1 MFLKTEDKE
10 VITIGRIFDKNKK
23 KIGSFKN
30 DTIYDANDK
39 IVGYRDGEYIVDSR
53 AYEKILYKIHDDGY
67 ITEDTSGK
75 ILGRITED
83 GTILEGTSRK
93 IAGEIELGD
102 SNASDID
109 SEIGWFLIVMCIFF
123 VIAGVYF
130 SIFKL
135 PSFVSEQFK
144 EMIESQDIVELVT
157 FSVFIMTE
165 VISNIV
171 GNMRMKKAKYHLIKR
186 IKGSFKISFYSG
198 VVALFLVCPF
208 LSGTA
213 GTFIVMVLAIPIVA
227 AMFAILPALIV
238 STVFFTDISGKK
250 YNVL

>member
-1 MFLKTEDKE
+1 M
-10 VITIGRIFDKNKK
+10 IPIGRIFDKNKK

-39 IVGYRDGEYIVDSR
+39 IVGYRKGKYIVDNR
-53 AYEKILYKIHDDGY
+53 EYGKILYKIHDDGY
-67 ITEDTSGK
+67 ITEGTSKK
-75 ILGRITED
+75 IMGRITED

-93 IAGEIELGD
+93 MVGEIEFGD

-135 PSFVSEQFK
+135 PGFISEQFK
-144 EMIESQDIVELVT
+144 EMIESRDTVELVT
-157 FSVFIMTE
+157 FSVFILAE

-171 GNMRMKKAKYHLIKR
+171 GNMRMKKVGYHLIKR

-213 GTFIVMVLAIPIVA
+213 GTFIIMILAIPIVA

-238 STVFFTDISGKK
+238 STVFSMIYLLKK

>member
-1 MFLKTEDKE
+1 M
-10 VITIGRIFDKNKK
+10 ITIGQIFDKNKK

-30 DTIYDANDK
+30 NTIYDANNK
-39 IVGYRDGEYIVDSR
+39 IVGYRDSEYIVDNR
-53 AYEKILYKIHDDGY
+53 EYGKILYKIHDDGY
-67 ITEDTSGK
+67 ITEGTSKK

-83 GTILEGTSRK
+83 GTILDGTSRE
-93 IAGEIELGD
+93 IAGEIEFAD

-109 SEIGWFLIVMCIFF
+109 SEIGWFLIVMCIIF

-135 PSFVSEQFK
+135 PGFVSEQFK
-144 EMIESQDIVELVT
+144 EMIESRDTVELVT
-157 FSVFIMTE
+157 FSVFILAE

-171 GNMRMKKAKYHLIKR
+171 GNMRMKKAGYHLIKR

-198 VVALFLVCPF
+198 IVALFIVCSF

-213 GTFIVMVLAIPIVA
+213 GAFIAMIPAMPIVA

-238 STVFFTDISGKK
+238 SALFSLIYLLKR
-250 YNVL
+250 YNIF